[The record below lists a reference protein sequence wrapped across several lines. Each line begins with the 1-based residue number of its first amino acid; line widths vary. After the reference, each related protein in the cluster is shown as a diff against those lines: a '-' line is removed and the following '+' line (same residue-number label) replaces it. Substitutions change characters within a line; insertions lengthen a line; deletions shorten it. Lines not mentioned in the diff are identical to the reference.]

1 MPTHRNTHVHR
12 STRPPAGLLLGL
24 TSALLAL
31 LVLNLA
37 VFDDLRIDPS
47 AGVLE
52 TFTKPQH
59 LSSLVA
65 VLIAIGLVAFKHR
78 SAARVAAV
86 VAWIEITA
94 FTFFHVIPVELGPS
108 KPYWG
113 DGMGD
118 TLQWAGLLSIL
129 AVSAAIISAARRSP
143 IGAVTPAAATLAPA
157 SAVGQSSG
165 RT

>member
-1 MPTHRNTHVHR
+1 MPTHTTPHITKPSGH
-12 STRPPAGLLLGL
+12 PAKLLLGL
-24 TSALLAL
+24 TGALLAL
-31 LVLNLA
+31 LILNLA

-52 TFTKPQH
+52 TFLKPQH

-65 VLIAIGLVAFKHR
+65 VLIAAALVAFKHR
-78 SAARVAAV
+78 FAARVAVV

-94 FTFFHVIPVELGPS
+94 FSHFHLIPVEVGPL

-118 TLQWAGLLSIL
+118 ALQWVGLLSIL
-129 AVSAAIISAARRSP
+129 AVSAAIIRVARRSSK
-143 IGAVTPAAATLAPA
+143 GAVTPAAASL
-157 SAVGQSSG
+157 QS
-165 RT
+165 

>member
-1 MPTHRNTHVHR
+1 MPTPTNHHIDE
-12 STRPPAGLLLGL
+12 RPGHPARLLLGL
-24 TSALLAL
+24 TGALLAL
-31 LVLNLA
+31 LILNLA

-52 TFTKPQH
+52 TFAKPQH

-65 VLIAIGLVAFKHR
+65 VLIAAALVAFKHR
-78 SAARVAAV
+78 SAARVAVV

-94 FTFFHVIPVELGPS
+94 FAFFHLIPVEVGPS

-118 TLQWAGLLSIL
+118 ALQWVGLLSII
-129 AVSAAIISAARRSP
+129 AVSAAIVRVARRTSE
-143 IGAVTPAAATLAPA
+143 GAVTPAVTF
-157 SAVGQSSG
+157 S
-165 RT
+165 

>member
-1 MPTHRNTHVHR
+1 MSTHLNTHVDKSSGR
-12 STRPPAGLLLGL
+12 SAGLLLGL
-24 TSALLAL
+24 TGALLAL
-31 LVLNLA
+31 LILNLA

-65 VLIAIGLVAFKHR
+65 VLIAAALVAFKHR
-78 SAARVAAV
+78 SAARVAVV
-86 VAWIEITA
+86 VAWIEIAA
-94 FTFFHVIPVELGPS
+94 FAFFHVIPVEIGPS

-118 TLQWAGLLSIL
+118 ALQWVGLLSII
-129 AVSAAIISAARRSP
+129 AVSAAIVRVARRSSN
-143 IGAVTPAAATLAPA
+143 GAVTPAAASLR
-157 SAVGQSSG
+157 S
-165 RT
+165 

>member
-1 MPTHRNTHVHR
+1 MNNHTTK
-12 STRPPAGLLLGL
+12 SSGLLLGL
-24 TSALLAL
+24 TGALLAL

-37 VFDDLRIDPS
+37 LFDDLRIDSS
-47 AGVLE
+47 AGIVE

-65 VLIAIGLVAFKHR
+65 VLIAGVLLAFKHR

-86 VAWIEITA
+86 VAWIEIAA
-94 FTFFHVIPVELGPS
+94 FTFFHLVPVEVGPS

-118 TLQWAGLLSIL
+118 TLQWVGVLSIL
-129 AVSAAIISAARRSP
+129 AVSAAI
-143 IGAVTPAAATLAPA
+143 V
-157 SAVGQSSG
+157 SAVR
-165 RT
+165 RTPKPSIATA